1 MRVSKSA
8 LNECTS
14 AVHRRNN
21 GLKRSKSPLPEP
33 HPPMPGKNRKQ
44 KSRITAAQACMRK
57 GCEGYA
63 AFASSGFDVFVKRM
77 PRSRRNARSPS
88 LAPVSLS

>member
-1 MRVSKSA
+1 MRRCISERIARTNAVQRRNEDLKRRKSA
-8 LNECTS
+8 LPAINPATPT
-14 AVHRRNN
+14 RF
-21 GLKRSKSPLPEP
+21 
-33 HPPMPGKNRKQ
+33 RKQ

-77 PRSRRNARSPS
+77 PRSRRNSRSPS
-88 LAPVSLS
+88 PAP